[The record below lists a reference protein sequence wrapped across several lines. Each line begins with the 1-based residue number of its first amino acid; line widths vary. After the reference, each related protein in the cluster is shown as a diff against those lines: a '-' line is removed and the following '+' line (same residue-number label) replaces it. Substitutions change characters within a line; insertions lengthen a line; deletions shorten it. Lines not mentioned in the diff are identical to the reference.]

1 MHYITGHQ
9 LAIPHIV
16 ADLPGR
22 QKSALLLS
30 GKQYLESQLLIHQNY
45 MDSVYM
51 SGVSGDQEL
60 AADGIL
66 RLAVEAFSG
75 FFAGSLDVESLG
87 VDRCSHVSR
96 TLHGIVDIGTY
107 LVQTDD
113 KYYLSRSLGNTGDT
127 VGIAVDVDHNA
138 VTGDGI
144 GTA

>member
-1 MHYITGHQ
+1 MTSRLVTDMSH
-9 LAIPHIV
+9 
-16 ADLPGR
+16 
-22 QKSALLLS
+22 SELS

-45 MDSVYM
+45 MDSAYM
-51 SGVSGDQEL
+51 SGVSGDHEL
-60 AADGIL
+60 AADGIR

-75 FFAGSLDVESLG
+75 LLAGRLDVESLG
-87 VDRCSHVSR
+87 IAGCCNVSG
-96 TLHGIVDIGTY
+96 TLHGIVDIGAY

-127 VGIAVDVDHNA
+127 VGVAVDVDHNA